1 MKEKRGFT
9 LIELMV
15 VVIVIGILAGSS
27 IYYFRG
33 LFVRMR
39 LEEARN
45 DVIAFYQ
52 RTNRSATTEGADYK
66 LELDK
71 GNEFLRYMKDSTT
84 ASTEDSLGL
93 RSGLDLFFTGG
104 ATITFTVNSNGSVD
118 DDDNIREFSIT
129 DSELGKTVYFYIS
142 PLGVIESEVR

>member
-1 MKEKRGFT
+1 MK
-9 LIELMV
+9 V
-15 VVIVIGILAGSS
+15 
-27 IYYFRG
+27 
-33 LFVRMR
+33 
-39 LEEARN
+39 EEAMN
-45 DVIAFYQ
+45 EVIAFYQ
-52 RTNRSATTEGADYK
+52 RTNRFATTEGADYK

-71 GNEFLRYMKDSTT
+71 GNEFLRYMLDSPT

-93 RSGLDLFFTGG
+93 RSGLDLDFTGG